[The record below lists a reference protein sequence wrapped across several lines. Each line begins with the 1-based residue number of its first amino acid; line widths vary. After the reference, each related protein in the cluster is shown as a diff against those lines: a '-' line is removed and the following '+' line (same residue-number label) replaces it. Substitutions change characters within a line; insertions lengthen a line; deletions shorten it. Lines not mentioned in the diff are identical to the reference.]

1 MIGDILYI
9 SGSAA
14 VPIASVI
21 YGLILWKATPPPNSP
36 FGYRTKRSV
45 QSAEMW
51 SFAQKTAGQLLVKVY
66 ALIAPLSLAAGITA
80 ANNFG
85 SDGKFRTLL
94 LLVVIQTFIMVLIN
108 LQTERRLKSAF
119 NENGEPKGR

>member
-9 SGSAA
+9 SGSVA

-21 YGLILWKATPPPNSP
+21 YGLILWKATQPPNSP
-36 FGYRTKRSV
+36 FGYRTKRST

-51 SFAQKTAGQLLVKVY
+51 RFAQKTAGRLLVTVY
-66 ALIAPLSLAAGITA
+66 ALVFPLSLAAGIIA

-85 SDGKFRTLL
+85 SDGKFWTLI
-94 LLVVIQTFIMVLIN
+94 LLVAIQTFIMALIN

-119 NENGEPKGR
+119 DENGEPKGR

>member
-9 SGSAA
+9 SGSIA

-21 YGLILWKATPPPNSP
+21 CGLILWKATPPPGAR
-36 FGYRTKRSV
+36 FGYRTKRSEH
-45 QSAEMW
+45 SAEMW
-51 SFAQKTAGQLLVKVY
+51 SYAQKTAGRLLVTVY
-66 ALIAPLSLAAGITA
+66 ALIFPLSLAAGIIA

-85 SDGKFRTLL
+85 SNGKFWTLL
-94 LLVVIQTFIMVLIN
+94 LLVAIQTLIMALIN
-108 LQTERRLKSAF
+108 LQVERRLKSAF

>member
-9 SGSAA
+9 SASAA

-21 YGLILWKATPPPNSP
+21 YGLILWKATPPQTSP
-36 FGYRTKRSV
+36 FGYRTKRSM

-51 SFAQKTAGQLLVKVY
+51 SFAQKTAGRLLVTVY
-66 ALIAPLSLAAGITA
+66 ALLFPLSLAAGIIA

-85 SDGKFRTLL
+85 SDGKFWTLI
-94 LLVVIQTFIMVLIN
+94 LLVAIQTFRMALIN
-108 LQTERRLKSAF
+108 LQTERRLKSVF

>member
-1 MIGDILYI
+1 MLGDVLYV
-9 SGSAA
+9 SGSVA

-66 ALIAPLSLAAGITA
+66 ALIAPLSLAAGIIA

-85 SDGKFRTLL
+85 SDGKFWTLL